1 MDNWRMVLVSL
12 EDVVRKEMEE
22 LIEWY
27 KKSWKNEMK

>member
-1 MDNWRMVLVSL
+1 MDNLRMVLVSL

>member
-1 MDNWRMVLVSL
+1 MVLVSL
-12 EDVVRKEMEE
+12 EDVVWKEMEE

>member
-1 MDNWRMVLVSL
+1 MVLVSL

>member
-1 MDNWRMVLVSL
+1 MVLVSL
-12 EDVVRKEMEE
+12 EDVFRKEMEE